1 MKLPQL
7 EVKDHLCTTNFWIR
21 KKTMKAPLEILLVCL
36 SVVPLGFGQSPTA
49 TTPARTVLT
58 SAHRGEHAHHPENSL
73 PAIQGAIDAGM
84 DFVELDVRT
93 TSDGQLVIMHDP
105 TVNRMTDGKGEIK
118 NMTLAEIKKLDLGV
132 RFPGQFPNLRVPT
145 FDEVLELCKGKI
157 GIYVDTKDAAP
168 TDLVAA
174 IERHDMGD
182 HVMFWSENTKF
193 LEQIHDLRPKWV
205 IMPEAFNPENVQ
217 KVVAL
222 LHPQLLGADERDF
235 NGPTIAAAKAAN
247 VGIFVDRQTEKE
259 WRDAVDQGAVGIQT
273 NYPVELTAFLRA
285 NGYHK

>member
-1 MKLPQL
+1 
-7 EVKDHLCTTNFWIR
+7 
-21 KKTMKAPLEILLVCL
+21 MKAPLKIFLACL
-36 SVVPLGFGQSPTA
+36 SVAPLAFGQSPA
-49 TTPARTVLT
+49 APAPARTVLT

-84 DFVELDVRT
+84 DFVELDIRT

-105 TVNRMTDGKGEIK
+105 TVNRMTDGKGEVK
-118 NMTLAEIKKLDLGV
+118 KMTLAEIKQLDLGV

-145 FDEVLELCKGKI
+145 FDEVLEMCKGKI

-168 TDLVAA
+168 KDLVAA
-174 IERHDMGD
+174 IDRHDMGD
-182 HVMFWSENTKF
+182 HVMFWSEHTDF
-193 LEQIHDLRPKWV
+193 LAQIHELRPNWV
-205 IMPEAFNPENVQ
+205 LMPEAFTPENIQ
-217 KVVAL
+217 KVVAI

-235 NGPTIAAAKAAN
+235 KAPVIAAAKAVN
-247 VGIFVDRQTEKE
+247 IGIFVDRQTEQE

-273 NYPVELTAFLRA
+273 NNPVELMAFLRA

>member
-1 MKLPQL
+1 LL
-7 EVKDHLCTTNFWIR
+7 LLNKDQDYESTSQYF
-21 KKTMKAPLEILLVCL
+21 LVCL
-36 SVVPLGFGQSPTA
+36 SVVTFGFGQSSTA
-49 TTPARTVLT
+49 TATSRTVLT

-73 PAIQGAIDAGM
+73 PAIQGAIDAGV

-93 TSDGQLVIMHDP
+93 TSDGHLVLMHDP
-105 TVNRMTDGKGEIK
+105 TVNRMTDGKGK
-118 NMTLAEIKKLDLGV
+118 VKDMTLAEIKKLDLGV

-157 GIYVDTKDAAP
+157 GIYVDTKDATP
-168 TDLVAA
+168 KDLIAA
-174 IERHDMGD
+174 IERHDMGN
-182 HVMFWSENTKF
+182 HVMFWSEDAKF
-193 LEQIHDLRPKWV
+193 LKQIHELRPKWV
-205 IMPEAFNPENVQ
+205 LMPEAFNPSNVR

-235 NGPTIAAAKAAN
+235 NAPTIAAAKAAN
-247 VGIFVDRQTEKE
+247 VGLFVDRQTEQE
-259 WRDAVDQGAVGIQT
+259 WRDAVEQGAVGIQT

>member
-1 MKLPQL
+1 MK
-7 EVKDHLCTTNFWIR
+7 V
-21 KKTMKAPLEILLVCL
+21 MKAPLKIFLVCL
-36 SVVPLGFGQSPTA
+36 SVAPLSFGQSPTA
-49 TTPARTVLT
+49 TAPGRTVLT

-73 PAIQGAIDAGM
+73 PAIHGAIDAGM

-105 TVNRMTDGKGEIK
+105 TVDRMTDGKGEVK
-118 NMTLAEIKKLDLGV
+118 NMTLAEIKKLDLGA

-157 GIYVDTKDAAP
+157 GIYVDTKDAASK
-168 TDLVAA
+168 DLIAA

-182 HVMFWSENTKF
+182 HVMFWSEHPDF
-193 LEQIHDLRPKWV
+193 LKQIHDLRPKWV
-205 IMPEAFNPENVQ
+205 IMPEAFNPRNVETL
-217 KVVAL
+217 VAL

-235 NGPTIAAAKAAN
+235 NAPTIAAAKTAN
-247 VGIFVDRQTEKE
+247 VGIFVDRQTEQE
-259 WRDAVDQGAVGIQT
+259 WRDAVEQGAVGIQT
-273 NYPVELTAFLRA
+273 NNPVELMAFLRT

>member
-1 MKLPQL
+1 
-7 EVKDHLCTTNFWIR
+7 
-21 KKTMKAPLEILLVCL
+21 
-36 SVVPLGFGQSPTA
+36 
-49 TTPARTVLT
+49 
-58 SAHRGEHAHHPENSL
+58 
-73 PAIQGAIDAGM
+73 
-84 DFVELDVRT
+84 
-93 TSDGQLVIMHDP
+93 
-105 TVNRMTDGKGEIK
+105 
-118 NMTLAEIKKLDLGV
+118 MTLAEIKKLDLGA

-157 GIYVDTKDAAP
+157 GIYVDTKDAASK
-168 TDLVAA
+168 DLIAA

-182 HVMFWSENTKF
+182 HVMFWSEHPDF
-193 LEQIHDLRPKWV
+193 LKQIHDLRPNWV
-205 IMPEAFNPENVQ
+205 IMPEAFNPENVL

>member
-1 MKLPQL
+1 M
-7 EVKDHLCTTNFWIR
+7 
-21 KKTMKAPLEILLVCL
+21 KTMKAPLEIFLVCL

-49 TTPARTVLT
+49 ATPARTILT

-73 PAIQGAIDAGM
+73 PAIQGAIDAGV

-93 TSDGQLVIMHDP
+93 TSDGQLVLMHDP
-105 TVNRMTDGKGEIK
+105 TVDRMTDGKGK
-118 NMTLAEIKKLDLGV
+118 VKDMTLAEIKKLDLGV

-157 GIYVDTKDAAP
+157 GIYVDTKDASP
-168 TDLVAA
+168 NDLVAA

-235 NGPTIAAAKAAN
+235 NALTIAAAKTAN
-247 VGIFVDRQTEKE
+247 VGIFVDRQTEQE
-259 WRDAVDQGAVGIQT
+259 WRDAVEQGAVGIQT

>member
-1 MKLPQL
+1 MK
-7 EVKDHLCTTNFWIR
+7 V
-21 KKTMKAPLEILLVCL
+21 MKALLNILLVCL
-36 SVVPLGFGQSPTA
+36 LVAPLSFGQSPTA
-49 TTPARTVLT
+49 TAPARTVLT

-73 PAIQGAIDAGM
+73 PAIQGAIDAGI

-105 TVNRMTDGKGEIK
+105 TVDRMTDGKGEVK
-118 NMTLAEIKKLDLGV
+118 NMTLAEMKKLDLGV

-157 GIYVDTKDAAP
+157 GIYIDTKDAAP
-168 TDLVAA
+168 KDLIAA

-182 HVMFWSENTKF
+182 HVMFWSEHPDF
-193 LEQIHDLRPKWV
+193 LKQIHDLRPQWV
-205 IMPEAFNPENVQ
+205 IMPEAFNSRNVQ
-217 KVVAL
+217 TLVAL

-235 NGPTIAAAKAAN
+235 NAPTIAAAKAAN
-247 VGIFVDRQTEKE
+247 VGIFVDRQTEQE

-273 NYPVELTAFLRA
+273 NNPVELMAFLRA